1 VIRRIL
7 GILGLAVAVGLGA
20 GPAWGQSL
28 PLEGLLDRHA
38 AVHGHSRHE
47 AHPRALHLLARVT
60 AFGLEGTLEVW
71 TEPPLRITTRLDL
84 GPVVLENGFD
94 GDDAWIRDR
103 NGGVRDAVAAERAG
117 LLLDALIGS
126 GAYVLED
133 PPLPLHRRARR
144 GADGSPELIVG
155 PVDSEGQILVLD
167 PQTYALRRSHWRG
180 ATGPEQTH
188 YGDFRRVEGVLLP
201 HRLRMQVGGSM
212 ELDARVV
219 SYRFTEP
226 RGAVAYARPAAEIP
240 LRLAGRSSAP
250 LPMRGLG
257 AHIRLA
263 GRVGSR
269 EGEFLLDSGA
279 GGNVLDQSVVEALG
293 LETLGEVE
301 AMGVAG
307 RVTARFVAPEA
318 VAVGGVDLPDQSWMS
333 LDFGPVGDALGGDL
347 IGVLGYDTF
356 RQLVVEIDYQG
367 RWVRFHDPTRYRPPP
382 EAMAVPIR
390 LDANI
395 PSARVALNGEE
406 AWVHLDTGSD
416 NTLDLTRPFLSAAG
430 LAATLPSLGRSG
442 LIGVGG
448 HGDAERVR
456 LDDLEL
462 GGYGF
467 EALEA
472 LVHEDGSGV
481 ASSDVAGVLGAGV
494 LSRFHCVFDYSRS
507 TLWLTPNR
515 AYQPPVPGNPAGA
528 RVRLRRGNLV
538 VTGVREGSPAAT
550 AGLRVGDR
558 VVGMNNRSVRPD
570 DLSSLEDALDGDGT
584 RRLKLR
590 VLRDGQSLHR
600 HLLLPSS

>member
-1 VIRRIL
+1 
-7 GILGLAVAVGLGA
+7 
-20 GPAWGQSL
+20 
-28 PLEGLLDRHA
+28 
-38 AVHGHSRHE
+38 
-47 AHPRALHLLARVT
+47 
-60 AFGLEGTLEVW
+60 
-71 TEPPLRITTRLDL
+71 
-84 GPVVLENGFD
+84 
-94 GDDAWIRDR
+94 
-103 NGGVRDAVAAERAG
+103 
-117 LLLDALIGS
+117 
-126 GAYVLED
+126 
-133 PPLPLHRRARR
+133 
-144 GADGSPELIVG
+144 
-155 PVDSEGQILVLD
+155 
-167 PQTYALRRSHWRG
+167 
-180 ATGPEQTH
+180 
-188 YGDFRRVEGVLLP
+188 
-201 HRLRMQVGGSM
+201 
-212 ELDARVV
+212 
-219 SYRFTEP
+219 
-226 RGAVAYARPAAEIP
+226 
-240 LRLAGRSSAP
+240 
-250 LPMRGLG
+250 
-257 AHIRLA
+257 
-263 GRVGSR
+263 
-269 EGEFLLDSGA
+269 
-279 GGNVLDQSVVEALG
+279 VVEALG